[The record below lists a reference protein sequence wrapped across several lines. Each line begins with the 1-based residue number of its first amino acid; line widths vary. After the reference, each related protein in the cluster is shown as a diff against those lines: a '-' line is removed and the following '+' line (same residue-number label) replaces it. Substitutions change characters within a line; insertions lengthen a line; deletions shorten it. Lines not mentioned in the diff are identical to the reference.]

1 MGYRW
6 FDAKDIKPQYEF
18 GFGLSYTTF
27 EYKNLHVHVEK
38 ESSNVTA
45 SIQITNTGSRD
56 GSEVAQLYLAFP
68 EYVHEPP
75 KVLRGFEKV
84 FLKKGHTANVT
95 FELAKTELSVWDVKK
110 QAWIVP
116 SGDYEVLIGAS
127 SRDIRL
133 HKTFTL

>member
-45 SIQITNTGSRD
+45 SIQIANTGSRD

-95 FELAKTELSVWDVKK
+95 FDT
-110 QAWIVP
+110 
-116 SGDYEVLIGAS
+116 
-127 SRDIRL
+127 
-133 HKTFTL
+133 